1 MVKIRPSSEIDKAYK
16 DSIGRVPGRY
26 KDAVGRVTDWQEKA
40 GSDAAETLYAAK
52 VQEAIASRRRQKA
65 TQKTS
70 NEEWRAAASNV
81 GAQRI
86 GAGMQANA
94 DKRTRNFEP
103 FRNAIEG
110 ASLPDRTAD
119 PMQNIDN
126 RVKGMVKV
134 LVDTK
139 KQIKG

>member
-1 MVKIRPSSEIDKAYK
+1 MVKIKPSSEIDKAYK
-16 DSIGRVPGRY
+16 ESIGRVPGRY
-26 KDAVGRVTDWQEKA
+26 KDAVARVTDWQEKA
-40 GSDAAETLYAAK
+40 GSDAAEQLYAAK

-70 NEEWRAAASNV
+70 NEEWRSAASTT
-81 GAQRI
+81 GAARI
-86 GAGMQANA
+86 ATGMQANA
-94 DKRTRNFEP
+94 DKRTKNFEP

-110 ASLPDRTAD
+110 ASLPDRVAD
-119 PMQNIDN
+119 PMQNVTN
-126 RVKGMVKV
+126 RVGGMVKV